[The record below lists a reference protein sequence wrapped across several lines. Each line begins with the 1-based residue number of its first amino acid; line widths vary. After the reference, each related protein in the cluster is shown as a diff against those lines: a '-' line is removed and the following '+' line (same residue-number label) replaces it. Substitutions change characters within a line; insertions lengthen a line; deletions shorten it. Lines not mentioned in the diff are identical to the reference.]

1 MKSSGTGMSALV
13 TALQEILSTDAM
25 LANLTSLIP
34 VIGGLILFAF
44 TFRIVR
50 KMIKGASKGKAN
62 I

>member
-1 MKSSGTGMSALV
+1 MTALVSAL
-13 TALQEILSTDAM
+13 QGILNTESM
-25 LANLTSLIP
+25 IANLTTLIP

-62 I
+62 V

>member
-1 MKSSGTGMSALV
+1 MESGGTGMSALV

-25 LANLTSLIP
+25 LANLTTLIP